1 MVVAWVEA
9 QVPLWVSARQIDAG
23 SKGSPSMINVS
34 SSPAS
39 LRQSIWQMLFLLAP
53 WSQLRQEAQGSSLDF
68 PASAPPSWT
77 ADAWSRAFFMVLG
90 LWLTQ
95 APAPRGAAG
104 PVEGGERLV
113 GAVLMAETA

>member
-1 MVVAWVEA
+1 
-9 QVPLWVSARQIDAG
+9 
-23 SKGSPSMINVS
+23 
-34 SSPAS
+34 
-39 LRQSIWQMLFLLAP
+39 
-53 WSQLRQEAQGSSLDF
+53 
-68 PASAPPSWT
+68 
-77 ADAWSRAFFMVLG
+77 MVLG

>member
-1 MVVAWVEA
+1 
-9 QVPLWVSARQIDAG
+9 
-23 SKGSPSMINVS
+23 MIKVL

-39 LRQSIWQMLFLLAP
+39 LRQSIWQMLFLPAP